1 MSGLIDALIDARR
14 TGMPLTDASALLPSS
29 LAEAY
34 ALQDAH
40 LATLASEYG
49 GAIAGYKIGGT
60 NPAMLTLLGLDE
72 PFHGAMPAA
81 FVHESPATLQAKA
94 FSPSMIE
101 VEIAFRFATALP
113 PRERP
118 YDAIEIAD
126 AIACV
131 LPAIE
136 VVAARA
142 AVPTGPNARLI
153 IADLASF
160 GALVHGAPV
169 TDWRSL
175 DLKTL
180 PTKLTRDGADVA
192 TGSGAAVMGDPFA
205 TLCRFVEAHRA
216 RGRGIAAGQIV
227 TSGTTIPPNP
237 QTGPAELRADLGPLG
252 SVSLTLS

>member
-60 NPAMLTLLGLDE
+60 NPAMLNMLGLDE
-72 PFHGAMPAA
+72 PFHCAMPAA
-81 FVHESPATLQAKA
+81 FVHPVPADLPAKA
-94 FSPSMIE
+94 FSPSLIE
-101 VEIAFRFATALP
+101 VEIGFRFAAALP
-113 PRERP
+113 PREHP
-118 YDAIEIAD
+118 YDAAEIAD
-126 AIACV
+126 AIECA

-136 VVAARA
+136 IVAARA

-160 GALVHGAPV
+160 GALIHGAPV
-169 TDWRSL
+169 TDWRKI

-180 PTKLTRDGADVA
+180 PTKLIRDGAEVA
-192 TGSGAAVMGDPFA
+192 AGSGAAVMGDPFA
-205 TLCRFVEAHRA
+205 TLCRFIETHRA

-237 QTGPAELRADLGPLG
+237 QTGPATLRADLGPLG
-252 SVSLTLS
+252 SVSLTLA